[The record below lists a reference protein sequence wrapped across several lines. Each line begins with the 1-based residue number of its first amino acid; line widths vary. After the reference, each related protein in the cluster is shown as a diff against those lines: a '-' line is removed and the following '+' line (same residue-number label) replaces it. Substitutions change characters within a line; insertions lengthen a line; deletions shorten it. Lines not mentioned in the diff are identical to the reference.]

1 MAHIQVPEGATGI
14 LGSMAISPETAK
26 PLNALAEL
34 LLRGQNSLSAVDREM
49 IATYV
54 SSQNDCYFCQHAHGA
69 VAAYRLNGNEQL
81 VDSVKASAARR
92 QASCRRGYRSRTAAR
107 RN

>member
-1 MAHIQVPEGATGI
+1 
-14 LGSMAISPETAK
+14 
-26 PLNALAEL
+26 
-34 LLRGQNSLSAVDREM
+34 M

-81 VDSVKASAARR
+81 VDSVKANFEVASISEKLKALLAIAGKVQRGGKQVTNEDIARARR
-92 QASCRRGYRSRTAAR
+92 SGDRRDCNRRGRFVVQ
-107 RN
+107 